1 MSTKSKGIVWEIEY
15 YRFKDPSNGKFG
27 DWKFYA
33 DYMDKN
39 IQNKPRNKENMDSIM
54 GEFLATNKAKWN
66 VYEYEDEFLP
76 ALDLLSTPQL

>member
-1 MSTKSKGIVWEIEY
+1 
-15 YRFKDPSNGKFG
+15 
-27 DWKFYA
+27 
-33 DYMDKN
+33 
-39 IQNKPRNKENMDSIM
+39 MDSIM